1 MTAFGNGTPITSNA
15 LNTAFAELEAM
26 ILSGVAAAGSLTGTT
41 LASNVIYSS
50 LTSVGTITSGT
61 WSGSFGSVSGANL
74 TTLNASN
81 LSSGT
86 VASARISGSYTGIT
100 GVGTLTAGSI
110 PSSLITGLATSA
122 TTDTTNA
129 SNISSGTLASARISG
144 SYTGITSVGT
154 LGSLTVDGVNS
165 PSLTIGDWNT
175 NGAYGSIYGTRG
187 YVLLS
192 HATDTGI
199 YLRANS
205 AGSVVYIGGN
215 GTDQLIVSQTQSQ
228 FTGGSNTAPSITF
241 QGDTNTGM
249 YSNTADYVLFA
260 CGGTN
265 MVTFTTSGAFFA
277 TNTTTSTTTWR
288 VDTFNRLATPSS
300 SRALKENISDL
311 SGNSAL
317 SIIRALRPRTFTWK
331 PQEDDSEFLTLLKP
345 TATQAG
351 FIVEEIAETEL
362 PFSMLEYKPDINDSM
377 SESQKIERAKDLAN
391 YVPYYWKESHLIA
404 ILTSA
409 VKELDSRLTTL
420 ENT

>member
-1 MTAFGNGTPITSNA
+1 MTAFGNGTPITSNS

-26 ILSGVAAAGSLTGTT
+26 IVSGTAAAGSLTGTT

-86 VASARISGSYTGIT
+86 VSSARISGSYTGIT

-110 PSSLITGLATSA
+110 PVGLITGLATSA

-144 SYTGITSVGT
+144 AYTGITSVGT
-154 LGSLTVDGVNS
+154 LGSLTIDGVNS
-165 PSLTIGDWNT
+165 PSMSLGDWSG
-175 NGAYGSIYGTRG
+175 NGAYTAVAGLRG
-187 YVLLS
+187 YLLLG
-192 HATDTGI
+192 ATGDSNI
-199 YLRANS
+199 YLRSNNNNN
-205 AGSVVYIGGN
+205 VYIGAN
-215 GTDQLIVSQTQSQ
+215 DQNTLHVTSSQTLIA
-228 FTGGSNTAPSITF
+228 TGSATTPTLAI
-241 QGDTNTGM
+241 QGDTNTGL
-249 YSNTADYVLFA
+249 YSGSGDWLNVA
-260 CGGTN
+260 CGGSG
-265 MVTFTTSGAFFA
+265 MVTFTTSGPFFG
-277 TNTTTSTTTWR
+277 TNTTTSSTTWR
-288 VDTFNRLATPSS
+288 VDTFNRLGTPASN
-300 SRALKENISDL
+300 RELKENITDL
-311 SGNSAL
+311 SGDSAL

-331 PQEDDSEFLTLLKP
+331 PQDDDSEFLTLLKP
-345 TATQAG
+345 IATQAG

-362 PFSMLEYKPDINDSM
+362 PFSMVEYKPDINDSM
-377 SESQKIERAKDLAN
+377 TESQKIERVTDLAT